1 LRFKYQIGYSGFLPF
16 NMKLTLPTASYDA
29 EAGNA
34 EDGLQTEGT

>member
-1 LRFKYQIGYSGFLPF
+1 
-16 NMKLTLPTASYDA
+16 MKLTLPTASYDA